1 MEVNSIDTSNMRQV
15 LVDSPKQ
22 LTEGLA
28 LAKHIRPSRDISNV
42 IICGIGGS
50 ALPAELIEA
59 LQIPVAV
66 PVYIHRDYDLPTS
79 KVLLTSLVICVS
91 YSGNTEETVSAM
103 EMALQKKLQTVAIAT
118 GGKVANMAADNNIS
132 LAIIP
137 SGIQPRCATGYIFGA
152 LIQILENAGLIDK
165 TSNSIAATVKELEKI
180 APELETQGEELA
192 EQLKNA
198 LPIVY
203 ASSNFQAVAKIWKIK
218 FNENSK
224 VPAFWNY
231 FPELNHNEM
240 VGYTGLPE
248 LGVKNLH
255 VIMLQD
261 SADHERTKK
270 RMKLTGEI
278 VQKAGGHVHM
288 VNIKEGSLIFK
299 TFSSLMLGDF
309 TSYYLA
315 LQYGIDPA
323 PVVMVEEFKK
333 AMEK

>member
-1 MEVNSIDTSNMRQV
+1 MEIDSSNMRQV

-28 LAKHIRPSRDISNV
+28 LAKHITPSTDISNV

-50 ALPAELIEA
+50 ALPAELIDA
-59 LQIPVAV
+59 LQIPMAV
-66 PVYIHRDYDLPTS
+66 PMYIHRDYNLPAA
-79 KVLLTSLVICVS
+79 KVLLTSLIICIS

-103 EMALQKKLQTVAIAT
+103 EMALEKKLQMVAIAT
-118 GGKVANMAADNNIS
+118 GGKVAQLAKENNIP

-137 SGIQPRCATGYIFGA
+137 AGIQPRCATGYIVGA
-152 LIQILENAGLIDK
+152 LIQILQNAGLIDETATNIK
-165 TSNSIAATVKELEKI
+165 SAAGEMEKA
-180 APELETQGEELA
+180 APELEEKGKGLA
-192 EQLKNA
+192 GQLKNT
-198 LPIVY
+198 LPVVY

-240 VGYTGLPE
+240 VGYTGLSA
-248 LGVKNLH
+248 LGIKNLH

-270 RMKLTGEI
+270 RMELTANI
-278 VQKAGGHVHM
+278 ITQAGGHVHRITM
-288 VNIKEGSLIFK
+288 EEGTHMFK
-299 TFSSLMLGDF
+299 VFSSLMLGDF
-309 TSYYLA
+309 ASYYLA
-315 LQYGIDPA
+315 LEYGIDPA

-333 AMEK
+333 ALGK